1 MSKNLQTYT
10 NIICVNI
17 IDLGG
22 KIKMSLST
30 FLSNISLITKF
41 ANRLENERIDI
52 VAQRILVRTYAKSL
66 RINLTDSMISEIMG

>member
-1 MSKNLQTYT
+1 
-10 NIICVNI
+10 
-17 IDLGG
+17 
-22 KIKMSLST
+22 MSLST